1 MKAQRIAC
9 LAFLTATPMHYQD
22 EIRLPR
28 IPSRREGPPLR
39 RRLSH
44 AQEPRYTATRPV
56 CFGRFLIDVPLTA
69 QVIWGPTSVN
79 DSITAHPDQGHKIRG
94 EIRDKTAE
102 IMAIEH
108 RKEPSA
114 LIGVFDAPNTESKI
128 IVGYNRRPRRARK
141 RRPGAGRRASGCR
154 WRGSGQRC
162 SHCSPW
168 VD

>member
-9 LAFLTATPMHYQD
+9 LAFLTATPMSYRD
-22 EIRLPR
+22 GIRLPR

-128 IVGYNRRPRRARK
+128 IVGYNRRPRRAR
-141 RRPGAGRRASGCR
+141 
-154 WRGSGQRC
+154 
-162 SHCSPW
+162 
-168 VD
+168 